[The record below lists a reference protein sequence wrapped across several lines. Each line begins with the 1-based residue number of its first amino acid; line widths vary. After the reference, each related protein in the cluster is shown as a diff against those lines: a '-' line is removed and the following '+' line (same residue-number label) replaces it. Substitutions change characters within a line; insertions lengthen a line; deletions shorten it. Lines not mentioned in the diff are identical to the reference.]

1 MTQRPITHIDLFP
14 DFSAMTLS
22 ALEALCDQAF
32 TQLEDGPLVEGLY
45 AFYLSLTAE
54 IEDRQLDIPAQTAP
68 LPQEQAVEAQPA

>member
-1 MTQRPITHIDLFP
+1 MTQRPITHIDLLP

-54 IEDRQLDIPAQTAP
+54 IEDRQLDIPAQSASLMQKGTA
-68 LPQEQAVEAQPA
+68 QAQPA